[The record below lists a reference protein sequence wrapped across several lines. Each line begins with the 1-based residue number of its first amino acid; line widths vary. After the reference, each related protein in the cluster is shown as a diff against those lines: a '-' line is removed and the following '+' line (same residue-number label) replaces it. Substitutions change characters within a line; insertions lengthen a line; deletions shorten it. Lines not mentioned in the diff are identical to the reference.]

1 MSSNE
6 IDREQL
12 KKMERALAQDWRELK
27 NLLEQNTISDQ
38 HAEET
43 VDNLNC
49 DMILQEG
56 VSLKELTSQ
65 TGDKEDDNTN

>member
-1 MSSNE
+1 VTDE

-12 KKMERALAQDWRELK
+12 RKMERALAQDWRELK
-27 NLLEQNTISDQ
+27 NLLEQNTITDQ

-56 VSLKELTSQ
+56 KSIKELTSQ
-65 TGDKEDDNTN
+65 TSDKDDDNTN